1 MTSAWHFGG
10 MSCSRGM
17 KEACGSPVTWSC
29 GDGRSSVRALRVL
42 LVCCWHRFLYS
53 TDSCAFNGTA
63 FCTSVLLHQGRPG
76 PVWAA
81 ERRQTVETIYSKKAD
96 CCLGLD
102 WEANSASDFPW
113 TARWS
118 ENKRENQ
125 RWGHRVKLNKERS
138 SPTAAA
144 HSNCKHSPL
153 PGVFCTQ
160 QLGAVRGVISA
171 FGKNWAWASLKWEN
185 TSQGKI
191 NNSSVDAHQ
200 TLHLERPKMESIKP
214 LLALQF
220 CCSREAVNW
229 ETFSIF
235 FISLAIKK
243 SCHRWFRCT
252 SPLPWLP
259 M

>member
-185 TSQGKI
+185 TSQGKM
-191 NNSSVDAHQ
+191 NKLFCRCSSNSAS
-200 TLHLERPKMESIKP
+200 
-214 LLALQF
+214 
-220 CCSREAVNW
+220 W
-229 ETFSIF
+229 ETQDGKYKTSV
-235 FISLAIKK
+235 SSAI
-243 SCHRWFRCT
+243 
-252 SPLPWLP
+252 LLQ
-259 M
+259 